1 MRARNL
7 KINVYLNE
15 SEKKMLKEKSNKAG
29 LSQSEFIRNV
39 IMQSDNEDTTVI
51 TNSLS
56 KIIDYLYMLKK
67 QMDFLRYSDYSEF
80 ITKQIQNINGIRKKL
95 QN

>member
-1 MRARNL
+1 MRARNI

-15 SEKKMLKEKSNKAG
+15 TEKKMLEEKSNKAG
-29 LSQSEFIRNV
+29 LSQ
-39 IMQSDNEDTTVI
+39 
-51 TNSLS
+51 
-56 KIIDYLYMLKK
+56 
-67 QMDFLRYSDYSEF
+67 SEF